1 MLCPASLRRIP
12 VDYRNE
18 KEDPRIQVNMINRTI
33 RMLLA
38 FFLVGLAARA
48 ASLPAWDFRHLA
60 ETQDWSALH
69 DCRLDGAD
77 PEAGLPVAL
86 TGADPYFAGP
96 ARDFPPDQALWLEVE
111 LKSDSGGGGQVF
123 YFSANE
129 GPSEERSVRF
139 AVPAGRWQV
148 VRIPLPALGPGT
160 RLRLDPPGTRG
171 TCFFRRLRFE
181 PRLLLDLPPW
191 PRPSRAPL
199 LADAPR
205 LRSGELELIHGPR
218 LGAFEL
224 QVAGAVVAIGHNHA
238 LVGYLTDGG
247 PRWLKLTNEASA
259 VLQNGRLLVSTT
271 ATDADGAQ
279 WKIAQ
284 EFAPS
289 PRAGAF
295 EVETR
300 VTTSQD
306 RRVVFLPMLTLFPG
320 VGSFGTNK
328 TQGLLAGVEYL
339 ENEPSSSERDLIGPQ
354 ARRQVPD
361 SLKLTFP
368 LMSVAADGRWVG
380 LLWESS
386 SRFAA
391 LHDSPDRIFQSG
403 GSVLSILF
411 PGSDPAFREDGNLLP
426 YAGKLLPAQ
435 EPLVLQ
441 ATLMGGSG
449 TTVIPSVQ
457 EFVARRGLPALPS
470 VVLPAKDYY
479 RLAAQ
484 GWLDSAIREGDRFRH
499 AVGPTFGSQPAADAA
514 WYMEWLAGQVGDVG
528 LSTRLTEQSVAAL
541 AVVPL
546 PRRVG
551 AQVGHVRY
559 PLAPLVYGG
568 VGENAAA
575 ARAEGQR
582 LLGSF
587 QPDGTL
593 PYAPPADGPDFSST
607 HWSKEANG
615 LAGMAVAQVL
625 ERGVFSG
632 DRPLIREG
640 LRLLRALDRF
650 REGVPRGAQTWEVP
664 LHTPDILASAALVRA
679 YTLGYE
685 LTGDPAFLTQA
696 RYWAWTGVPFV
707 YLTAPND
714 QPVGVYST
722 IAVLGATHWVAPN
735 WIGLPVQ
742 WCGLAYADAIRRFAR
757 HDPAGPWI
765 QLADG
770 IALAGVQQTHPLE
783 EPDQQGLLPDSF
795 DLRAQLRNPVPINP
809 ATLLPLALQAYG
821 APPVYDFLA
830 LRRPGLLI
838 HAPGLLQ
845 LIAERDESA
854 QFRVEGW
861 PQRPWNVVVNGLV
874 REPQLKIDG
883 RETALAAPH
892 HYDPETGRLV
902 LQLTGAT
909 EVELRSV
916 GPGPRW

>member
-1 MLCPASLRRIP
+1 
-12 VDYRNE
+12 
-18 KEDPRIQVNMINRTI
+18 MIIRTI
-33 RMLLA
+33 GLWLTSLLT
-38 FFLVGLAARA
+38 GLALQA
-48 ASLPAWDFRHLA
+48 ALPAWDFRQTA
-60 ETQDWSALH
+60 DVQGWSALH

-77 PEAGLPVAL
+77 PEAGLPVTL
-86 TGADPYFAGP
+86 MGEDPYFVGP
-96 ARDFPPDQALWLEVE
+96 TSDFPPDQALWLEVE
-111 LKSDSGGGGQVF
+111 LKSESGGSGQVF
-123 YFSANE
+123 YFSSSD
-129 GPSEERSVRF
+129 GPSEERSIRF

-148 VRIPLPALGPGT
+148 ARIPFPALGPGT

-181 PRLLLDLPPW
+181 PRLLLDPPPW
-191 PRPSRAPL
+191 PRPSRAVLPPES
-199 LADAPR
+199 PR
-205 LRSGELELIHGPR
+205 LRSGELELVHGPQ

-224 QVAGAVVAIGHNHA
+224 RVAGAVMAIGQNHA
-238 LVGYLTDGG
+238 LLGYLAGG
-247 PRWLKLTNEASA
+247 GTRWVNLTGEASP
-259 VLQNGRLLVSTT
+259 VLQNGRLLVFAT
-271 ATDADGAQ
+271 ATDADGAR

-289 PRAGAF
+289 PRPGAF

-361 SLKLTFP
+361 LLKLTFP
-368 LMSVAADGRWVG
+368 LMSLVADGRWVG
-380 LLWESS
+380 LMWDSS
-386 SRFAA
+386 PRFSA

-426 YAGKLLPAQ
+426 YDGENLPAG
-435 EPLVLQ
+435 EPLVLR

-457 EFVARRGLPALPS
+457 EFVARRGLPALPAA
-470 VVLPAKDYY
+470 VLSAADYY
-479 RLAAQ
+479 RLAAR
-484 GWLDSAIREGDRFRH
+484 GWLDSDIRDGDRFRH

-514 WYMEWLAGQVGDVG
+514 WYMEWLAGQVGDEG
-528 LSTRLTEQSVAAL
+528 LSARLAEQSAAAL
-541 AVVPL
+541 EVVAL
-546 PRRVG
+546 PQRIG

-568 VGENAAA
+568 VSENVAT
-575 ARAEGQR
+575 ARADGQR
-582 LLGSF
+582 LLGRF
-587 QPDGTL
+587 QPDGSL
-593 PYAPPADGPDFSST
+593 PYAPPPDGPDFSST

-615 LAGMAVAQVL
+615 LAGAVVAGVL

-640 LRLLRALDRF
+640 LRLLQALDRF
-650 REGVPRGAQTWEVP
+650 GDGVPRGAQTWEVP
-664 LHTPDILASAALVRA
+664 LHTPDILASAVLVRA
-679 YTLGYE
+679 YTLGFE
-685 LTGDPAFLTQA
+685 LTGDPSFLSQA

-722 IAVLGATHWVAPN
+722 TPVLGATHWVAPN

-742 WCGLAYADAIRRFAR
+742 WCGLVYAEAIRRFAR

-770 IALAGVQQTHPLE
+770 IALAGVQQTHPSE
-783 EPDQQGLLPDSF
+783 ELDRQGLLPDSF

-838 HAPGLLQ
+838 HAPGPLR
-845 LIAERDESA
+845 LIAERDDGA
-854 QFRVEGW
+854 RFRVEGW
-861 PQRPWNVVVNGLV
+861 PKRPWYVVVQGLV
-874 REPQLKIDG
+874 REPRLHING
-883 RETALAAPH
+883 RETRMAAPH
-892 HYDPETGRLV
+892 HFDSETGRLV
-902 LQLTGAT
+902 LQLTAAAD
-909 EVELRSV
+909 VELLS
-916 GPGPRW
+916 GAPGPQW